1 MYKIFITFICLCL
14 TFHNVSFAYAENS
27 DQINSGFEGK
37 KLSSEEVAKNKIHD
51 RSMIDR
57 PNPSNS
63 IEKEEISK
71 QTPRAGSEAKGIV
84 GPRFVV
90 PNKDPVCFF
99 SALKPH
105 WLYLQRLTFTTMG
118 ISDCD
123 KEKFYSINDQGIM
136 DSLQARFD
144 PYYVNKEGMHFTTG
158 DFRAGVNAKYVY
170 IGSVAIYPLEET
182 KISWHKYLLSE
193 SNRKHQGTPPF
204 KPIIMAGVKHFYFVE
219 GSKLM
224 VLKSPKKD
232 LFVLTSYDKDL
243 ITDHPNQDLLSVLN
257 DTQPLEAGW
266 SFHTVTL
273 EQPMTIITSGPN
285 HFKEIVLDRYG
296 NRYQKVSLDQ
306 NIKMLNDNLPVID
319 R

>member
-27 DQINSGFEGK
+27 DQINSGFERK

-84 GPRFVV
+84 GPRFVT
-90 PNKDPVCFF
+90 PNKDLVCFF
-99 SALKPH
+99 SALKVH
-105 WLYLQRLTFTTMG
+105 WLYLERITLTTMG
-118 ISDCD
+118 VSDCD
-123 KEKFYSINDQGIM
+123 KEKYYSINDQGIM
-136 DSLQARFD
+136 DSLQARFN

-158 DFRAGVNAKYVY
+158 DFRAGVNAKYLY
-170 IGSVAIYPLEET
+170 IGTVAIYQLEKT
-182 KISWHKYLLSE
+182 KISWHKYLLSTA
-193 SNRKHQGTPPF
+193 NRKHQGTPPF

-219 GSKLM
+219 GSNLI
-224 VLKSPKKD
+224 VLKSPQKD
-232 LFVLTSYDKDL
+232 LFVLTSYDRDL
-243 ITDHPNQDLLSVLN
+243 ITNHPDHKDLFKIIN
-257 DTQPLEAGW
+257 DTQTLKAGW
-266 SFHTVTL
+266 SFHNVIL
-273 EQPMTIITSGPN
+273 ENSMTMITSGPN
-285 HFKEIVLDRYG
+285 HFKEMVVDNYG

-306 NIKMLNDNLPVID
+306 NIKLLNDKMYN
-319 R
+319 